1 MTTPAYL
8 SLAQLRADKEEA
20 RRSLDMGGRKLG
32 NDVNDLV
39 RPQDNF
45 FLNSTNKYLQ
55 YIGYTMSAYKVFMTA
70 RAIFKGFH
78 RK

>member
-1 MTTPAYL
+1 MTTPAYS

-20 RRSLDMGGRKLG
+20 RRSLDMGVRKLG

-45 FLNSTNKYLQ
+45 FLKSTNKYLQ

>member
-1 MTTPAYL
+1 MTTPAYS

-20 RRSLDMGGRKLG
+20 RRSLDMGVRKLR